1 MTISNTKEESQIDKH
16 LDINFIS
23 IFSDFSKEPVQLELP
38 LVECATSDNNMTN
51 VIPSIT
57 KGVTDVKN

>member
-1 MTISNTKEESQIDKH
+1 MNINIEDK

-23 IFSDFSKEPVQLELP
+23 IFSENKKEPVQLPIP
-38 LVECATSDNNMTN
+38 LVECTTSDNKLTN
-51 VIPSIT
+51 VIPLIT

>member
-1 MTISNTKEESQIDKH
+1 MNINIEDK

-23 IFSDFSKEPVQLELP
+23 IFSENKKEPVQLPIP
-38 LVECATSDNNMTN
+38 LVECATSDNNITN
-51 VIPSIT
+51 VIPLIK

>member
-1 MTISNTKEESQIDKH
+1 MNINIEDK

-23 IFSDFSKEPVQLELP
+23 IFSENKKEPVQLAIP
-38 LVECATSDNNMTN
+38 LVECATSDNKLTN
-51 VIPSIT
+51 VIPLIT